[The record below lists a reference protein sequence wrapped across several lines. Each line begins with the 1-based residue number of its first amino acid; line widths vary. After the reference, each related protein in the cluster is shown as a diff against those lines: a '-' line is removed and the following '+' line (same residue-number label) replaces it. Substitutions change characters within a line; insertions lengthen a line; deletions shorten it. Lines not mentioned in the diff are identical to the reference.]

1 MQEALNPDGRMDL
14 DALADEVR
22 GLHALNPGHARVL
35 IEGYIEDRFKD
46 LGPDRRVEEL
56 SRLVRRFA
64 PPGGGAS
71 ERSSVGARD
80 SEAAILARV
89 FFLIIGEALS
99 PADLS
104 SPEVLNRLAASLNI
118 VFDSLNRLVAVIDDV
133 LYGGREGLRS
143 IRHIIGS
150 QVQGEGDAVSLES
163 YIERIQTA
171 FLDSQQAFQA
181 AAEALAAR
189 ILSELDPGRVA
200 EAASGGV
207 KFGPF
212 QKAEMFRIYEERFDQ
227 CRKWFDS
234 GRFKMELQR
243 AFEKNCE
250 ALSKKQGG

>member
-1 MQEALNPDGRMDL
+1 MPEALNHDGPMDLDVLAEELRQLCALNPDH
-14 DALADEVR
+14 VQ
-22 GLHALNPGHARVL
+22 VL
-35 IEGYIEDRFKD
+35 IEGFLEERFKD
-46 LGPDRRVEEL
+46 LNPDRRLDEL

-64 PPGGGAS
+64 PQGGAS
-71 ERSSVGARD
+71 DGGPSKDRGSDE
-80 SEAAILARV
+80 AILARV
-89 FFLIIGEALS
+89 FFLILGEAVL

-104 SPEVLNRLAASLNI
+104 SPEVLNRLAASLNV

-133 LYGGREGLRS
+133 LYGGREGLNS

-150 QVQGEGDAVSLES
+150 QVQGEGDAVSLENH
-163 YIERIQTA
+163 IERIKTA

-181 AAEALAAR
+181 AAETLAGR

-200 EAASGGV
+200 EAAVGGV

-234 GRFKMELQR
+234 GRFKVELQR